1 MGASGSLLILRS
13 NLPMEAVEI
22 RAIVSDFISD
32 MCSRFLI
39 SLRSDSSLNVD
50 KSIQARFN
58 MLGLLMHHTVVGIS

>member
-1 MGASGSLLILRS
+1 V
-13 NLPMEAVEI
+13 AVEI
-22 RAIVSDFISD
+22 RAILIDFISD

-39 SLRSDSSLNVD
+39 SLRSDSSINVD